1 MKKLTLKL
9 LPIFLVLITL
19 TSCSLF
25 KFSIDT
31 GDLPLSAEAM
41 RIRML
46 TRGYYYEMTA
56 NVAQTADTIIS
67 QSSNPSAQIRAI
79 QWKINT
85 TKAAMNASMQS
96 APEIALIDTWILAKR
111 MDQAFHKAPDS
122 LLFYEHSDMA
132 RKLTKHILLKVDTV
146 AQYSL
151 DKKRYP
157 LIVEFV
163 NQYMAANPVVGT
175 DIEPANTMLA
185 FVEFMREHGE
195 EYMTPIGTI
204 SEGTANVSDQ
214 VTGNIDCITRT
225 LSWNVDLIQL
235 QFEQDGVR
243 DKLAMQLDSLEAD
256 LKRMVVVAEHLPE
269 ISNYLMQSLSDRVN
283 DIVRELNGSIN
294 YTFNKVDFQRE
305 AIQTFIDQQRD
316 SLIVQAQRAVDQAVA
331 ETMSFI
337 PGLIGKILLYIV
349 LFFLVMLSVPF
360 VLGFLLGKAKR
371 SKKTKNNEDESE
383 KKNY

>member
-1 MKKLTLKL
+1 
-9 LPIFLVLITL
+9 
-19 TSCSLF
+19 
-25 KFSIDT
+25 
-31 GDLPLSAEAM
+31 M

-195 EYMTPIGTI
+195 EYMTPIGAI
-204 SEGTANVSDQ
+204 SEGTANVSDK
-214 VTGNIDCITRT
+214 VPGNIYCITRT
-225 LSWNVDLIQL
+225 LSWMVDLIKF

-243 DKLAMQLDSLEAD
+243 EN
-256 LKRMVVVAEHLPE
+256 V
-269 ISNYLMQSLSDRVN
+269 
-283 DIVRELNGSIN
+283 SI
-294 YTFNKVDFQRE
+294 K
-305 AIQTFIDQQRD
+305 
-316 SLIVQAQRAVDQAVA
+316 
-331 ETMSFI
+331 
-337 PGLIGKILLYIV
+337 
-349 LFFLVMLSVPF
+349 
-360 VLGFLLGKAKR
+360 
-371 SKKTKNNEDESE
+371 
-383 KKNY
+383 